1 MEVFGFGGGND
12 KKRKI
17 FDDDS
22 RADSNER
29 ESDLN
34 DKSWRKDSGADDDK
48 SLVSSSLDQSAGL
61 IQLQPYDF
69 DNIPPYSCVY
79 CGIHDTRCV
88 VQCKICNKWFC
99 NGKGHPQGS
108 SNDKN
113 GAKYQQYG
121 SHIVWHMVKSN
132 HK

>member
-1 MEVFGFGGGND
+1 MDSRVSDDLYSPGGSISDEDLEKRKDRAVEVFGFGGGND

-99 NGKGHPQGS
+99 NGKGHP
-108 SNDKN
+108 
-113 GAKYQQYG
+113 
-121 SHIVWHMVKSN
+121 
-132 HK
+132 

>member
-1 MEVFGFGGGND
+1 MEVFGIGGGND

-48 SLVSSSLDQSAGL
+48 SLVSSSLDQSAG
-61 IQLQPYDF
+61 
-69 DNIPPYSCVY
+69 
-79 CGIHDTRCV
+79 
-88 VQCKICNKWFC
+88 
-99 NGKGHPQGS
+99 
-108 SNDKN
+108 
-113 GAKYQQYG
+113 
-121 SHIVWHMVKSN
+121 
-132 HK
+132 